1 MDHGLSAE
9 KLGHAPRDAVR
20 IEAELRVETA
30 RIARL
35 AEGRGADVLERRGLI
50 LHGHHV
56 AGLGGRPGWPD
67 PACVSIRMT
76 WTRQARAIAG
86 SRGSATGVLDVGD
99 GV

>member
-35 AEGRGADVLERRGLI
+35 AEGRGADVLERRGPHLREPFRD
-50 LHGHHV
+50 G
-56 AGLGGRPGWPD
+56 A
-67 PACVSIRMT
+67 AEAASE
-76 WTRQARAIAG
+76 
-86 SRGSATGVLDVGD
+86 GSATGVLDVGD
-99 GV
+99 GVDADVADRDLGRVHDLVRGPHD